1 MSLTKEELLHLAK
14 LARLRMDEREL
25 ETFQPQLD
33 GILDYIS
40 QLQSLEL
47 PAATEVAAPTE
58 ATVRE
63 DVPMPSSQELL
74 EALRAAFPDRADLL
88 MRVPA
93 VFEKSKD

>member
-1 MSLTKEELLHLAK
+1 MSLTNEELLHLAK
-14 LARLRMDEREL
+14 LARLRMDEQEL
-25 ETFQPQLD
+25 ETFKPQLQ
-33 GILDYIS
+33 GILDYIG

-47 PAATEVAAPTE
+47 PVVSATAAPTE

-63 DVPMPSSQELL
+63 DAPLQSSPELL
-74 EALRAAFPDRADLL
+74 EDLRAAFPDRADLL